1 MIPKL
6 YAPTDHDFSKNGIGL
21 LTDCKSCLVKQELT
35 DRYGFGEY
43 ELTLEYPLNGIHV
56 DEIQSAGW
64 ILAKPNHF
72 DAPQPFR
79 IYSIKK
85 TLFQTIIVKA
95 EHISY
100 GLDAVPIW
108 GIASGTASNSI
119 AAMNWF
125 NNQQAFVSGFVLHS
139 GYFEGPSNRI
149 VSHVEPVSARYL
161 LNEFV
166 SFFKT
171 ELKIDGKEITMV
183 SHVGENR
190 GVSIRYGKNLKDLS
204 MSELFQNK
212 YTGVYPYIKRLNP
225 DKGSV
230 EYAEMPGKIFNA
242 YPELN
247 IVRAVP
253 ADLTDRFEGIA
264 IADITQEDWEW
275 EAGSFMADDDSR
287 RFQFEPDL
295 NFEMSYVDFKR
306 YMEYNGVEAEADVG
320 LGDTIKV
327 IYGAFRVNIE
337 ARVIVLTYD
346 SLNEIN
352 DNLVIGNF
360 KRNIVDTLARQQA
373 QINKLNKRS

>member
-21 LTDCKSCLVKQELT
+21 LTDCKSCLVKQELS

-56 DEIQSAGW
+56 DEIQSDGW

-100 GLDAVPIW
+100 GLDAVPIS
-108 GIASGTASNSI
+108 GGTALNST
-119 AAMNWF
+119 AALSWF
-125 NNQQAFVSGFVLHS
+125 NDKQAFDSGLVLHS
-139 GYFEGPSNRI
+139 EYFDGARNKI
-149 VSHVEPVSARYL
+149 VAHVEPVSARYL

-166 SFFKT
+166 SFFKS
-171 ELKIDGKEITMV
+171 ELKINGKEITMV
-183 SHVGENR
+183 SRVGADR

-212 YTGVYPYIKRLNP
+212 YTAVYPYIKRLNP
-225 DKGSV
+225 DTGYV
-230 EYAEMPGKIFNA
+230 EYAEMQGESKIFNA

-253 ADLTDRFEGIA
+253 ADLTDRFAEKA
-264 IADITQEDWEW
+264 IADITQDDWEW
-275 EAGSFMADDDSR
+275 EAGAFMAYDDSR

-306 YMEYNGVEAEADVG
+306 SMEYNGVEDEADVG
-320 LGDTIKV
+320 LGDTINV
-327 IYGAFRVNIE
+327 IYGAFGINIK